1 MEKEKPF
8 VLILSD
14 SLGETAEAVTKAAS
28 AQFNAGHV
36 ELKKFGYVQSYEAID
51 ACIATALTKN
61 SIIVFTLVKPEL
73 REYTKRRAAEA
84 GIPAVDIM
92 GPMIEALTKV
102 ANGEP
107 RYEPGLIHKLDDEYF
122 KRVEAVEFAVKCD
135 DGKDLRSL
143 ALADV
148 VLIGVSRTSKTPVSL
163 YLAQRTYRVANVPL
177 VPEIDPPS
185 ELFQINPEKIVG
197 LTVSP
202 EKLIKVRRERLR
214 SMGMKENSTYA
225 DPSRIITELKYAE
238 KVFKEVGCNIL
249 DVTDRAVEESALK
262 VLEIIAKGSKKR
274 GGTAG
279 LLV

>member
-1 MEKEKPF
+1 MVKEKPF

-51 ACIATALTKN
+51 ACIATALSKR
-61 SIIVFTLVKPEL
+61 SVIVFTLVKPEL
-73 REYTKRRAAEA
+73 REYTKHRAAEA

-92 GPMIEALTKV
+92 GPMIESLAKV

-107 RYEPGLIHKLDDEYF
+107 RFEPGLIHKLDDEYF
-122 KRVEAVEFAVKCD
+122 KRVEAVEFSVKCD

-163 YLAQRTYRVANVPL
+163 YLAQRTYKVANIPL
-177 VPEIDPPS
+177 VPEIAPPS
-185 ELFQINPEKIVG
+185 ELFKINPERIVG
-197 LTVSP
+197 LTLSP
-202 EKLIKVRRERLR
+202 EKLVKVRRERLR
-214 SMGMKENSTYA
+214 AMGMQENSTYA
-225 DPSRIITELKYAE
+225 DINRIMTELRYAE
-238 KVFKEVGCNIL
+238 KVFEELGCNTL
-249 DVTDRAVEESALK
+249 DVTDKAIEETALK

-274 GGTAG
+274 GA
-279 LLV
+279 